1 MFTVTLE
8 GLERMI
14 QTAQYLPLP
23 FQIMMLQHYFLSHS
37 LKGVSAYGSEQ
48 SKKRT
53 VNSSLGAMSEN
64 N

>member
-1 MFTVTLE
+1 MVREDDTNSTVFALALSNYDAT
-8 GLERMI
+8 
-14 QTAQYLPLP
+14 
-23 FQIMMLQHYFLSHS
+23 LSHS